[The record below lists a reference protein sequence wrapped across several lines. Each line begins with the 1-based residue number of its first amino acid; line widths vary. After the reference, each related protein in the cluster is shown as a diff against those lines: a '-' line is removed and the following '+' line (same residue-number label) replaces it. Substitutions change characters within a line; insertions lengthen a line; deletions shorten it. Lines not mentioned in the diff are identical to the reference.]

1 MMTCSDCGTNLDRV
15 PVGVSCPNCDSL
27 RRDATVSAT
36 TINAA
41 DLLHPPEIFEED
53 EGEIAA
59 NQAEALTTSMS
70 VEGILAEPVDALLSR
85 HDVRK
90 VAETGEL
97 TFRYNPSTDEASGW
111 VVQAWHGDELISMA
125 PGEKFADAYLAM
137 GDEIE
142 DHLAGDD

>member
-36 TINAA
+36 TNNTA

-53 EGEIAA
+53 GGEVAA
-59 NQAEALTTSMS
+59 NQAEALTTAMS

-85 HDVRK
+85 DDVRK
-90 VAETGEL
+90 VAEAGQL
-97 TFRYNPSTDEASGW
+97 VLRYNPPTDEATAW
-111 VVQAWHGDELISMA
+111 VVQAWQGDELISMA
-125 PGEKFADAYLAM
+125 SGEKFADAYLAM
-137 GDEIE
+137 GEQIE
-142 DHLAGDD
+142 DHLAADD